1 MKIQHQQFVMLCA
14 VMIVASSGG
23 KALGQDSGQFRGID
37 KLQTNGANNNNY
49 NSIILD
55 RSSDNPYHIDQQDT
69 FSGQTGNLVGSSSD
83 TWNVGFVP
91 VNTTVPEGM
100 GAAAW
105 NAAGN
110 TPRFGEWQ
118 GNEGYQ
124 VNSGH
129 ASYDPSSD
137 PGANDNDDLEAFTCL
152 PWRVT
157 PGLGDSYVIA
167 MDAYI
172 AEGETAVLSYMG
184 QDAQANPTLDEM
196 SIHLTRGTGALSNI
210 VTWTSW
216 WNDEEQGSPRIITA
230 PNEELSLELG
240 WMDNADGNDLF
251 DVFLNGSRISGL
263 TDATT
268 MNTTIETAVDIFGV
282 GFAFSGS
289 NSYANSFTSM
299 VPEPS
304 SALLMIIAVV
314 GFAGFGKRQRRKLVA

>member
-23 KALGQDSGQFRGID
+23 KALGQGFEQFRGID

-55 RSSDNPYHIDQQDT
+55 RSSDKPYHIDQQDT

-216 WNDEEQGSPRIITA
+216 WNDEEQGSPRIIAA

-240 WMDNADGNDLF
+240 WMDTLDGNDLF

-268 MNTTIETAVDIFGV
+268 MDTTIETAVDIFGV

-299 VPEPS
+299 IPEPS

>member
-14 VMIVASSGG
+14 VMIAASSGG
-23 KALGQDSGQFRGID
+23 KALGQDPGQFRGID

-129 ASYDPSSD
+129 VSYDPSSD
-137 PGANDNDDLEAFTCL
+137 PGANDNDDLHAFTCL

-157 PGLGDSYVIA
+157 PGLGDSYVVA

-196 SIHLTRGTGALSNI
+196 SIHLTRGTGALNNI

-240 WMDNADGNDLF
+240 WMDTADGNDLF

-268 MNTTIETAVDIFGV
+268 MNTTIATAVDIFGV

-314 GFAGFGKRQRRKLVA
+314 GFAGFGKRQRRKLAA